1 MPEAMHI
8 PALQEVD
15 EEQMAALTAQESFS
29 IEGQIRKMAMVGGFI
44 RDRYERA
51 RQQALI
57 SLGDTSDL
65 SSEMQDVRVNA
76 LVQPLEFERIDVGD
90 GRFNLIVSKGLKYE
104 IKDGEPVRVPPRY
117 SVMIPAHVDTVIDK
131 KPRLELRTQGDK
143 WEGLGV
149 YDMGAAVLN
158 GIALAVDTK
167 VPDGMEVHF
176 VFTPDEEMHSRGA
189 RQLMQKWVRW
199 PEIDCVLSS
208 EIGPIPPLK
217 SGDKHMRLITGR
229 SGRQKF
235 VGNITINP
243 QHQGH
248 GAQEGIPN
256 ASDALI
262 ELLSALRGAFFSGY
276 RDPRQVNAE
285 FIKPFQRSH
294 SLLGVENFETGKL
307 VTHQREGY
315 FPPHAADFSFSMRT
329 VPPTTLE
336 GMLRQLMEVARRVAK
351 QGDWTRFGI
360 GYTLGQNPEV
370 ASYSPYSM
378 PPSHQLVQV
387 ANDVLTRVAG
397 EIPHP
402 VGAKSV
408 ADECDYAAGILQL
421 AGKTS
426 FEDLLDKGVI
436 NIPINGDLAH
446 HPGEWVSRMDIAR
459 VRFATKML
467 LEDPL
472 GLSRLM
478 RDK

>member
-158 GIALAVDTK
+158 GIALAVETK

-262 ELLSALRGAFFSGY
+262 ELLSALRSAFFSGY
-276 RDPRQVNAE
+276 SVTRQG
-285 FIKPFQRSH
+285 Q
-294 SLLGVENFETGKL
+294 G
-307 VTHQREGY
+307 EG
-315 FPPHAADFSFSMRT
+315 PGG
-329 VPPTTLE
+329 E
-336 GMLRQLMEVARRVAK
+336 GE
-351 QGDWTRFGI
+351 
-360 GYTLGQNPEV
+360 
-370 ASYSPYSM
+370 
-378 PPSHQLVQV
+378 
-387 ANDVLTRVAG
+387 
-397 EIPHP
+397 
-402 VGAKSV
+402 
-408 ADECDYAAGILQL
+408 
-421 AGKTS
+421 KTS
-426 FEDLLDKGVI
+426 GGVWLTAAI
-436 NIPINGDLAH
+436 L
-446 HPGEWVSRMDIAR
+446 
-459 VRFATKML
+459 
-467 LEDPL
+467 
-472 GLSRLM
+472 
-478 RDK
+478 